1 MEGMKRIFEHIGG
14 VHARLRFKGTE
25 RTLADGFNRFMLH
38 YRFLADFR
46 NPASGNE
53 KDNVENKAGYSR
65 RNAFVPVPKNTS
77 FADFNESLWEWCEKD
92 AQRTHYIHKVL

>member
-1 MEGMKRIFEHIGG
+1 MKRIFEHIGG

-46 NPASGNE
+46 NLASGNE
-53 KDNVENKAGYSR
+53 KGNVENKAGYSR
-65 RNAFVPVPKNTS
+65 HNAFAPVPKITS
-77 FADFNESLWEWCEKD
+77 FADFNESLWEWREKD
-92 AQRTHYIHKVL
+92 AQRIHYIHKVL